1 MDRYHKDSY
10 FASSLES
17 LVKVKD
23 KKEFVI
29 KARKLE
35 DYIFQKN
42 NPLLAFRLA
51 LELDLRGFKTS
62 RLENYIISCNDPRYI
77 LKFAREIRRANI
89 KKLQDAII
97 RRGSILQ
104 IAKFGC
110 FIRGAQR
117 SVIEDLIV
125 KSEHA
130 KSAYFY
136 LKYVKFCNVNKLKP
150 IILKSKKPRYLFALA
165 KVVKSKKELDLI
177 QDLIIESTSNTYV
190 RLFAVHIKGA
200 DIKRLEDR
208 IIETKNVMEMKKFA
222 RAVNSPRLNKLA
234 LLF

>member
-1 MDRYHKDSY
+1 MDRYHKDAY

-17 LVKVKD
+17 LVKIKD
-23 KKEFVI
+23 KKEFVT

-35 DYIFQKN
+35 DYIYSKN
-42 NPLLAFRLA
+42 NPFLAFRLA

-62 RLENYIISCNDPRYI
+62 RLENYIINCNDSRYI
-77 LKFAREIRRANI
+77 LKFAREIKRANI
-89 KKLQDAII
+89 KKLQEAII
-97 RRGSILQ
+97 RQGTTLQ

-117 SVIEDLIV
+117 SIIEDIIV
-125 KSEHA
+125 ESAHA

-136 LKYVKFCNVNKLKP
+136 LKYVKFCNFNKLKP

-165 KVVKSKKELDLI
+165 KLIKNKKELDLI
-177 QDLIIESTSNTYV
+177 QDLIINGTSFMYM
-190 RLFAVHIKGA
+190 RLFAIHIHGA
-200 DIKRLEDR
+200 DIKRIEDR
-208 IIETKNVMEMKKFA
+208 IIKSGNIDEMKKFHSKIPSD
-222 RAVNSPRLNKLA
+222 RMKKIA